1 MPDTDGDQA
10 QCCVERVRR
19 LVAARAF
26 RYQDRSYP
34 VTVSIGVASFSG
46 EDWMTSRELISHADA
61 KLLQAKQKGR
71 NRVEA

>member
-1 MPDTDGDQA
+1 
-10 QCCVERVRR
+10 
-19 LVAARAF
+19 
-26 RYQDRSYP
+26 

-71 NRVEA
+71 NRVEV